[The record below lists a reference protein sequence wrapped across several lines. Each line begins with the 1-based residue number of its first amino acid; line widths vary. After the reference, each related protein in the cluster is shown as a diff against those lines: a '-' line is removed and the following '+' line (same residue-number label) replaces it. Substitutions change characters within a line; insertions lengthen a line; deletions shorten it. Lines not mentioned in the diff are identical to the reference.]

1 MDGHRFYAETGDVVS
16 IPAGAEHGFL
26 NVTDKP
32 ARQYILIVPALDAVA
47 FFTELADV
55 TRNGVPDKAALN
67 SFGVKWRVEFIGPR

>member
-32 ARQYILIVPALDAVA
+32 ARQYILIIRRSTLSLSSPSLP
-47 FFTELADV
+47 T
-55 TRNGVPDKAALN
+55 
-67 SFGVKWRVEFIGPR
+67 